1 MTPLVHFLTLRTYF
15 RATWVQAE
23 KRGNIFGKS
32 WRDSSGNRLQEILW
46 YEDMNAEG
54 QDEPTAGDVFG
65 YIENDSVWGASEAAQ
80 QAYYCV
86 YSIDYLCDIAEEPEE
101 VS

>member
-1 MTPLVHFLTLRTYF
+1 MRTYF

-65 YIENDSVWGASEAAQ
+65 YIENESVWGASATAE

-86 YSIDYLCDIAEEPEE
+86 YSIDYLCDVADEPEE
-101 VS
+101 VPEVPEE